1 LADERYRAGLD
12 SFLDLLDAQ
21 QRQFESE
28 DRLAQS
34 EVQNALYLVAVY
46 KALGGGWDLGEKAAV
61 EPKAA
66 GKR

>member
-1 LADERYRAGLD
+1 LD

-46 KALGGGWDLGEKAAV
+46 KALGGGWDLGEKAA
-61 EPKAA
+61 EKP
-66 GKR
+66 